1 MVTEIVYIS
10 GDNFSLA
17 AVGDFLA
24 NLGVKGSTGIVA
36 GGLAGGLA
44 DFSWENL
51 PGVVAQYLPELVAD
65 GLNEHLAESLL
76 GLLPGLGVVIA
87 GWGAAKA
94 TERLGEA
101 AIAYFI
107 DKTLIEE
114 VKQQFGFNVA

>member
-1 MVTEIVYIS
+1 
-10 GDNFSLA
+10 
-17 AVGDFLA
+17 LA

-51 PGVVAQYLPELVAD
+51 PGLVAQYLPELVAD

-107 DKTLIEE
+107 DKTSIEE